1 MGAAVPVPAGA
12 IPFAVSALP
21 SIAKRMR
28 PTLRCPRYVAR
39 LLVRTDG
46 SALRHHVSMKR
57 SKDTE

>member
-1 MGAAVPVPAGA
+1 MVVECLMGVAALVPAA
-12 IPFAVSALP
+12 FAVFALP

-46 SALRHHVSMKR
+46 SALC
-57 SKDTE
+57 